1 MIYRRGDVVL
11 SLFPNSDMTS
21 HKKCPV
27 LIVQSDDIER
37 GGDQKLVALIT
48 SNLKRT
54 GPTRV
59 PITCQSEL
67 GQSMGLQM
75 DSVVMTDNL
84 ATIKENLFIRK
95 IGHCSD
101 MSAIDRALGQAFGL
115 AIYSRFDLNDLK

>member
-1 MIYRRGDVVL
+1 MITYYRGDVVL
-11 SLFPNSDMTS
+11 AQFPSSDLTT

-27 LIVQSDDIER
+27 LIIQSDDVER

-54 GPTRV
+54 GVTRV
-59 PITCQSEL
+59 TIDCDSDL
-67 GQSMGLQM
+67 GRAMGLNM

-84 ATIKENLFIRK
+84 ATLKDSLLIKK

-101 MSAIDRALGQAFGL
+101 MSAIDRALAKAIGL
-115 AIYSRFDLNDLK
+115 

>member
-1 MIYRRGDVVL
+1 MMYSRGDVVL

-21 HKKCPV
+21 YKKCPV
-27 LIVQSDDIER
+27 LIVQSDDVER

-54 GPTRV
+54 GVTRV
-59 PITCQSEL
+59 PIDCNSDL
-67 GQSMGLQM
+67 GRSMGLMM

-84 ATIKENLFIRK
+84 ATIKEHAFIKK

-101 MSAIDRALGQAFGL
+101 MTAIDAALSNSLGIL
-115 AIYSRFDLNDLK
+115 AIKNN

>member
-1 MIYRRGDVVL
+1 MITYYRGDVVL
-11 SLFPNSDMTS
+11 AQFPNSDLIS

-27 LIVQSDDIER
+27 LIIQSDDVER

-54 GPTRV
+54 GVTRV
-59 PITCQSEL
+59 FIDCNSEM
-67 GQSMGLQM
+67 GRAMGLNM

-84 ATIKENLFIRK
+84 ATLKDSLLIKK

-101 MSAIDRALGQAFGL
+101 MSAIDRALAQAIGL
-115 AIYSRFDLNDLK
+115 